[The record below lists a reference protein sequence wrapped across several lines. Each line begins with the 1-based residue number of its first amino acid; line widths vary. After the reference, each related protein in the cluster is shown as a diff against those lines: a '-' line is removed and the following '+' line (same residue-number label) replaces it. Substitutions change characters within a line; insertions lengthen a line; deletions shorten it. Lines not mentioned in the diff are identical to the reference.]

1 MPPRFDP
8 AAIGAPSLAEYWMG
22 LLVMGLGAHLVRACD
37 RGRHVT
43 VHTAGVA
50 LGREGPGILLT
61 GESGAGKSTV
71 AGGLQRLGWYWA
83 TGDTT
88 RVERSAAA
96 PTGWMLTPWWPVKL
110 DFSRSAT
117 KWPIFHPAGP
127 RYLRNPVPLG
137 VVYALLTRRR
147 SAAVRIE
154 RASAP
159 VGVRLRCAARMFR
172 PLERPDRD
180 QRGGRD
186 AAEDWERN
194 GPPAYTVERPVE
206 CPPDETAA
214 VIAEHA
220 QRILGAASA
229 LTP

>member
-8 AAIGAPSLAEYWMG
+8 AAIGVPSLAEYWMG

-110 DFSRSAT
+110 DFSRPGT
-117 KWPIFHPAGP
+117 KWPTFHPAGP
-127 RYLRNPVPLG
+127 SYLRDPVPLG

-147 SAAVRIE
+147 SARGAH
-154 RASAP
+154 RARFGPGRGAPALRRADVQAAAPPGPGSARRR
-159 VGVRLRCAARMFR
+159 GR
-172 PLERPDRD
+172 
-180 QRGGRD
+180 RGGLG
-186 AAEDWERN
+186 AGTA
-194 GPPAYTVERPVE
+194 PRPIPSSVLSNAH
-206 CPPDETAA
+206 PTRRRR

-220 QRILGAASA
+220 QRILGAA
-229 LTP
+229 PGC